1 MKPIGGFF
9 ELELSKTG
17 EYYPNLFKLN
27 SGRNAFEA
35 ILRKRAYKK
44 VFLPYYTCDAMLEP
58 IERLGVKYHFYHI
71 NEQLEPE
78 TSFEFLQSDEVA
90 VYNNYFGI
98 KYRYIQ
104 GLNKLNRNIII
115 DNCQAFFSEP
125 DANLDTF
132 YSPRKFFG
140 VPDGGYLFLF
150 DGDKDIGN
158 FDKDHSYEHF
168 LHLVKRIDLAPEEAY
183 DEFLRSE
190 QSLINRP
197 GKAMSEI
204 TRRILQSINYKQ
216 VFETRRQNFNYLHQA
231 LKDNNLLKIDKFYN
245 QSSAPMVY
253 PFLIAHS
260 NLRAYLI
267 SKKVFVATYWP
278 NVLEWTGSDSLEHY
292 FAQNLIPLPID
303 QRYRVND
310 MDYIV
315 ELINQFL

>member
-17 EYYPNLFKLN
+17 EHYPGLIKFN
-27 SGRNAFEA
+27 SGRNAFKV
-35 ILRKRAYKK
+35 ILRKRGYKK
-44 VFLPYYTCDAMLEP
+44 VFLPYYTCDAMLES
-58 IERLGVKYHFYHI
+58 IKRLGLKYYFYHI

-98 KYRYIQ
+98 KDRYIQ
-104 GLNKLNRNIII
+104 GLNQLNRNIII

-140 VPDGGYLFLF
+140 VPDGGYLFLS
-150 DGDKDIGN
+150 DGDNDVGN
-158 FDKDHSYEHF
+158 FDKDNSYEHF
-168 LHLVKRIDLAPEEAY
+168 LHLIKRIDLSPEEGY
-183 DEFLRSE
+183 DDFLRAE
-190 QSLINRP
+190 KSLVNRSV
-197 GKAMSEI
+197 KAMSET

-216 VFETRRQNFNYLHQA
+216 VFETRRQNFNHLHQA
-231 LKDNNLLKIDKFYN
+231 LKDKNLLKIDKFYD

-278 NVLEWTGSDSLEHY
+278 NVLDWTRSDSLEHY
-292 FAQNLIPLPID
+292 FVQNLVLLPID
-303 QRYRVND
+303 QRYGLSDMEGIVNHV
-310 MDYIV
+310 IKR
-315 ELINQFL
+315 L